1 VNEPTGPAPFG
12 PAARPRAR
20 FAPVGAFAHLLRRTG
35 RLAVDR
41 PRAALWAIVA
51 LTTTLVLVGVVG
63 VAADNLDAWTRA
75 PGGRASVVV
84 YLANTVDA
92 AHGTALAD
100 ELARQRWV
108 ARAEYVPAAET
119 ARRLEVAL
127 GYDASASHAA
137 GNAARQPQLLD
148 GVDLAGLPAT
158 IELMLAPGV
167 RDVVAMSPT
176 TRALRDTPGVDDI
189 VIEDGGED
197 RVAAATTAVRLCA
210 WSGAALLVALALL
223 AAVASV
229 RVHLDRDPREL
240 AVARL
245 FGAGPGY
252 AGVPCVLAGVS
263 FGAVAAGLAVA
274 IVYALVAAY
283 GGAVAA
289 AVAPTLGAVEVALPS
304 GCDALVL
311 VAIGAA
317 VGAIGGGLAGV
328 SRATR

>member
-1 VNEPTGPAPFG
+1 VIE
-12 PAARPRAR
+12 PAARPRPR
-20 FAPVGAFAHLLRRTG
+20 FAPVGAVAHLVRRTA

-41 PRAALWAIVA
+41 PRAALWAVVA
-51 LTTTLVLVGVVG
+51 LTASLVMVGVVG

-75 PGGRASVVV
+75 PRGRASVVV

-92 AHGTALAD
+92 AHGGALAD
-100 ELARQRWV
+100 ALARERWV

-119 ARRLEVAL
+119 ARRLEAAL
-127 GYDASASHAA
+127 GYDASSARAA

-176 TRALRDTPGVDDI
+176 TRALRDTPGVDDV

-197 RVAAATTAVRLCA
+197 RVVAAATAVRVCA
-210 WSGAALLVALALL
+210 WSAAALLVALALL
-223 AAVASV
+223 AGVATV
-229 RVHLDRDPREL
+229 RVQLDRDPREL

-252 AGVPCVLAGVS
+252 AGVPCVLAGIT
-263 FGAVAAGLAVA
+263 FGAVAAGIAVA
-274 IVYALVAAY
+274 LVYALLAAY
-283 GGAVAA
+283 GGAIAA

-304 GCDALVL
+304 GGDALLL
-311 VAIGAA
+311 VALGAAIGA
-317 VGAIGGGLAGV
+317 VGGGLAGV